1 MLLTPLPAMPLIQPG
16 DNLAGIILTALERAN
31 LQLASGDILVLAQK
45 IVSKAEGRLIN
56 LSTVVPSPRAK
67 ELAIQA
73 EKDPR
78 LVELILRESAA
89 VLRVRPGTIIV
100 EHRLGFVCASAGI
113 DHSNVISPLPE
124 GLKRG
129 QVAPLIPPAPLL
141 SPINGEKRGV
151 ESGNLG
157 VWDNGGIEHRL
168 AALNTQIPDIFP
180 FPHKGEGA
188 RGWGG
193 ASLNPEGEE
202 MKAEDWMLLLPE
214 DPDASA
220 ARIRQQLEAASGER
234 IGVLIIDSHG
244 RAWRLGVVGAAIG
257 FSGLP
262 GLVDMRG
269 QPDLFGYQLRITLIG
284 AADELAAAASLVMGQ
299 AAEGTPVIHVRGF
312 PYPLREGSMKELL
325 RRRDQDL
332 FR

>member
-1 MLLTPLPAMPLIQPG
+1 MLLTALSAIPLIQPG
-16 DNLAGIILTALERAN
+16 DNLASIILTALERAG
-31 LQLASGDILVLAQK
+31 LQLTSGDILVLAQK
-45 IVSKAEGRLIN
+45 IVSKAEGQLVN
-56 LSTVVPSPRAK
+56 LSTVIPSRRAR
-67 ELAIQA
+67 ELALQA

-78 LVELILRESAA
+78 LVELILRESRT

-113 DHSNVISPLPE
+113 DHSNVE
-124 GLKRG
+124 G
-129 QVAPLIPPAPLL
+129 I
-141 SPINGEKRGV
+141 
-151 ESGNLG
+151 
-157 VWDNGGIEHRL
+157 HRT
-168 AALNTQIPDIFP
+168 AAEAATTNKD
-180 FPHKGEGA
+180 K
-188 RGWGG
+188 
-193 ASLNPEGEE
+193 S
-202 MKAEDWMLLLPE
+202 EDWMLLLPE

-244 RAWRLGVVGAAIG
+244 RAWRLGVVGTAIG

-269 QPDLFGYQLRITLIG
+269 QPDLFGYQLRITLIA

-312 PYPLREGSMKELL
+312 PYPLQEGSLKELL
-325 RRRDQDL
+325 RPHDQDM